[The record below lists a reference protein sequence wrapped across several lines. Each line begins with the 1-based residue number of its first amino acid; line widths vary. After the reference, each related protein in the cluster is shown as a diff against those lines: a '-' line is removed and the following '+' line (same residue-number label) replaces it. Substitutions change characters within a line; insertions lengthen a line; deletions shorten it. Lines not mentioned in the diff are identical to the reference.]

1 MFDPLD
7 FFKLAKE
14 LAGGDEASIRTS
26 IGRAYYASF
35 LIARDRLELELRIP
49 EVHQRI
55 VEILYK
61 KYPLAANNLHQLR
74 RLRNLS
80 DYDTKAV
87 LKPTDSEKALELA
100 SVVIEKV
107 SGGLI

>member
-14 LAGGDEASIRTS
+14 LAVGDEASIRTS

-35 LIARDRLELELRIP
+35 LITRDKLELELKIP
-49 EVHQRI
+49 EVHQKV

-61 KYPLAANNLHQLR
+61 KYPSAANNLHQLR

-80 DYDTKAV
+80 DYDTKAI
-87 LKPTDSEKALELA
+87 LKHTDSKRALKLA

-107 SGGLI
+107 SGGL